1 MGTLLHKI
9 KNMCVYTCMCV
20 CVCVCVCVF
29 MCACVMGMGMLEGKC
44 AYIWWRYGCVHIHV
58 KKIIATI
65 YLSVVGNFTVTYMCF
80 VQNIFRGGEGVGIQD
95 NNLFVC
101 GKYTKCPNA
110 ISGWLTQCKQCYF
123 HI

>member
-1 MGTLLHKI
+1 M
-9 KNMCVYTCMCV
+9 
-20 CVCVCVCVF
+20 
-29 MCACVMGMGMLEGKC
+29 
-44 AYIWWRYGCVHIHV
+44 HIHV

-65 YLSVVGNFTVTYMCF
+65 YLSVVGKFTVTYMCF
-80 VQNIFRGGEGVGIQD
+80 VQNIFRGRGGGVGIQD

-101 GKYTKCPNA
+101 GKIYQMPKCIIRS